1 MKPIMFVIAC
11 LYFGGLYG
19 CSTPNNGYD
28 WSPDEDIQTDSS
40 GEVIVPEAI
49 VLPQEDIDAINKL

>member
-1 MKPIMFVIAC
+1 MKPIIFVIAC
-11 LYFGGLYG
+11 INFAGLYG

-28 WSPDEDIQTDSS
+28 WSPGEEIKTDSS
-40 GEVIVPEAI
+40 GEVVAPEAI